1 MYNNYNIN
9 QTVLSIKTD
18 WEPKENHPARMIN
31 QIVEDLKIKD
41 SYIFGRPRKYDLR
54 VLLKLILFAYT
65 KGIFSSRRINTLAEE
80 NLAARWLTQEQVPAY
95 RTICRFRISDE
106 VENLI
111 NQCIQKVDCKF
122 NPNFLTNWSA

>member
-31 QIVEDLKIKD
+31 QIVEDLKIND
-41 SYIFGRPRKYDLR
+41 PYIFGRPRKYDLR

-95 RTICRFRISDE
+95 RGSLSNI
-106 VENLI
+106 L
-111 NQCIQKVDCKF
+111 K
-122 NPNFLTNWSA
+122 